1 MAVWDV
7 GYGRSL
13 FIRSFGVSV
22 GGGVMTGGTSLYFD

>member
-7 GYGRSL
+7 RYGRSL

-22 GGGVMTGGTSLYFD
+22 GGGGGAVMGDVMF